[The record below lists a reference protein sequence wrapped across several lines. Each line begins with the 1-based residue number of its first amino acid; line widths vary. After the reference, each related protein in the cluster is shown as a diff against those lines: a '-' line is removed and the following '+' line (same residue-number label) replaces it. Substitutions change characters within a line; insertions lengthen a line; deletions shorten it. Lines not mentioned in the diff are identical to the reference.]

1 MKRFDLNELG
11 IQKMNFLEMKKN
23 DGGLFGIDDF
33 LLAVAA
39 GAVIAIVN
47 DWDNFERGLS
57 GKPYKK

>member
-1 MKRFDLNELG
+1 
-11 IQKMNFLEMKKN
+11 MKKN